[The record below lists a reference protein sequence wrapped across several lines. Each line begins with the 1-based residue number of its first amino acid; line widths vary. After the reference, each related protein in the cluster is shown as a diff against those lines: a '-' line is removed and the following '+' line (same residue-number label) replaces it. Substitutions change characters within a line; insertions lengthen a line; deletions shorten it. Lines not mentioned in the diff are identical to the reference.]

1 MGRRNEI
8 LKRAT
13 EVFERQGVNRTSI
26 EDIAKAVGVKR
37 EAIYYYFRSRG
48 EILLKIILPQSTAM
62 TAALQEIFD
71 SDLSDAEKLRA
82 AIRNHLDGFN
92 PNYLEMTVA
101 LREEHFMDDDPK
113 LKELRRS
120 WSDYSQLWTR
130 LIAEGQGRGAFKG
143 ALDPKMVAFGI
154 LGMCNWLSRWYDPS
168 KDVTVE
174 QIIETFFTMTAHGI
188 LASPDEAPAPL

>member
-1 MGRRNEI
+1 MSRRIEI
-8 LKRAT
+8 LRRAT

-48 EILLKIILPQSTAM
+48 EILLRIILPQSM
-62 TAALQEIFD
+62 SMVMALEGIIN
-71 SDLSDAEKLRA
+71 SNASDADKLRA
-82 AIRNHLDGFN
+82 AIRNHLDSFN

-101 LREEHFMDDDPK
+101 LREEHFLDDDPK

-120 WSDYSQLWTR
+120 WREYSALWTR
-130 LIAEGQGRGAFKG
+130 LVAEGQARGGYKPG
-143 ALDPKMVAFGI
+143 LDPKMVAFGI

-174 QIIETFFTMTAHGI
+174 QIIETFYTMTAHGI
-188 LASPDEAPAPL
+188 LETAPPGD